1 MEERMRKVVL
11 TMGVAGLLLC
21 AGEAARA
28 DEQSNDWEK
37 QFQFR
42 LEGPDKLMQGM
53 DNLLQSIPR
62 YQAPII
68 DENGD
73 IIIRRAPPEPEFD
86 PSVRPREPEFV
97 DI

>member
-1 MEERMRKVVL
+1 MRKFLL
-11 TMGVAGLLLC
+11 TIGVAGLLLC
-21 AGEAARA
+21 AGQAARA

-42 LEGPDKLMQGM
+42 LEGLDKLMQGM

-62 YQAPII
+62 YRAPII

-73 IIIRRAPPEPEFD
+73 ITQGYFNCRANLSFLGRSMEL
-86 PSVRPREPEFV
+86 R
-97 DI
+97 

>member
-1 MEERMRKVVL
+1 MEERMRKVVA
-11 TMGVAGLLLC
+11 TIGVAGLLLC
-21 AGEAARA
+21 AGQAARA
-28 DEQSNDWEK
+28 DEQSNDW
-37 QFQFR
+37 Q
-42 LEGPDKLMQGM
+42 LEGLDNLMQGM
-53 DNLLQSIPR
+53 DDLLKSIPR

-73 IIIRRAPPEPEFD
+73 IIIRRAPREREFD

>member
-1 MEERMRKVVL
+1 MRKMLL
-11 TMGVAGLLLC
+11 TIGVAGLLLC
-21 AGEAARA
+21 SGQAAPA
-28 DEQSNDWEK
+28 DEQSNDWQH

-42 LEGPDKLMQGM
+42 LEGLDKLMQGM
-53 DNLLQSIPR
+53 DDLLQSIPR

-73 IIIRRAPPEPEFD
+73 IIIRRTPPDPDHAPETVPSEPEFA
-86 PSVRPREPEFV
+86 